1 VAINTQNF
9 EPTLSCITLIQEG
22 FQFNL
27 IRSSTNLV
35 LPPAYQAS
43 TLPIS
48 FNLRSFSTPK
58 NGSGAEIWSSPKTCS
73 LVDDGPDGSGVVLLE
88 GEMLLPLFEG
98 VFSSFLLAESGSLA
112 YLKTGWPNLAQS
124 WNRPAFALIG
134 SVDPLVLLSS
144 VLMLVILEALLVQVL
159 PQIFS

>member
-35 LPPAYQAS
+35 SPPAYQAS
-43 TLPIS
+43 TLPIY

-58 NGSGAEIWSSPKTCS
+58 NGSGAEIWSSLKMCS

-88 GEMLLPLFEG
+88 G
-98 VFSSFLLAESGSLA
+98 
-112 YLKTGWPNLAQS
+112 
-124 WNRPAFALIG
+124 
-134 SVDPLVLLSS
+134 
-144 VLMLVILEALLVQVL
+144 
-159 PQIFS
+159 